1 MGSRVSCELRPR
13 DTRMPRAR
21 DPGPSV
27 DLLAKARRRPGD
39 IKSIST
45 LPQEKHF
52 CNRPH
57 VLFQNLSMP
66 SVRVLNN
73 LRQET
78 TRQMCRCLE
87 KEAEVGL
94 GEGSHFSLVVR
105 AWVPAF
111 PLDFHFHAG
120 LYSLAYRSTPH
131 GRCARCTLSYPRH
144 SPARPALSHASG

>member
-1 MGSRVSCELRPR
+1 
-13 DTRMPRAR
+13 MPRAR
-21 DPGPSV
+21 DFREIGPACQF
-27 DLLAKARRRPGD
+27 DCPWPRPGARPAR
-39 IKSIST
+39 SNQSLHAT
-45 LPQEKHF
+45 PRN

-57 VLFQNLSMP
+57 VLFQNPSMP

-78 TRQMCRCLE
+78 TRKMCRCLE

-94 GEGSHFSLVVR
+94 GEGCHSSLVVR

-111 PLDFHFHAG
+111 PLDFHLHAG

-144 SPARPALSHASG
+144 SPARPARSHASG

>member
-1 MGSRVSCELRPR
+1 VNYGHVTRGCHAHGIFGRAARPVSSLP
-13 DTRMPRAR
+13 
-21 DPGPSV
+21 
-27 DLLAKARRRPGD
+27 LAE
-39 IKSIST
+39 IKSIT
-45 LPQEKHF
+45 PRYPKK
-52 CNRPH
+52 NI
-57 VLFQNLSMP
+57 
-66 SVRVLNN
+66 SVIGLMFYFRIPPCLLCAIN
-73 LRQET
+73 LRQE

-111 PLDFHFHAG
+111 PLDFHLHAG

-144 SPARPALSHASG
+144 SPARPAHSHVSG